1 MNAKRK
7 QAMPRGR
14 RRFKSKFAS
23 DDAAFDPYNQPRP
36 YGEDWP
42 VINIAN
48 RRALLKFFLPV
59 IENLPPDAPLKV
71 VPDVPMNF
79 AQVANWVLGQKQ
91 TTLHNAE
98 LAEKLH
104 RIQARNDAPGNCH
117 PNWNNREV
125 PPELLHEALSQCAK
139 NAVKD
144 YPVIQRALA
153 RLYAV
158 AWFGRN
164 SDSVE
169 AKKQLEKLLPSG
181 RANPITKHIPEI
193 ASKFREMRRWIR
205 ESNELMKRE
214 FPHEN
219 DWVEKL
225 AELYAESKEVISA
238 ALRPAE
244 TPFLTERL
252 HEVLNIPKET
262 IRKAL
267 SKLPASQV

>member
-36 YGEDWP
+36 YGEVWP

-48 RRALLKFFLPV
+48 RRALLKYFLPV

-98 LAEKLH
+98 LAEKLD
-104 RIQARNDAPGNCH
+104 RIQARNNAPGNYH
-117 PNWNNREV
+117 PNWNNCEV

-139 NAVKD
+139 NAVKG

-193 ASKFREMRRWIR
+193 AGKFREMRRWIR
-205 ESNELMKRE
+205 ESNGLMKRE

-219 DWVEKL
+219 ERVGKL

-267 SKLPASQV
+267 SKLPESQV